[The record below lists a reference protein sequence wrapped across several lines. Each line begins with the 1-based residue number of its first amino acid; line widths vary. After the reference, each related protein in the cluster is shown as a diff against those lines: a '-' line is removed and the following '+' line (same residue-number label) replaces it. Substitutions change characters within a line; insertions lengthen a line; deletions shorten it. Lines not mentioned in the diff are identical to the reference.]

1 MRNIL
6 NISVPATL
14 KKEIEHETKTGG
26 YVSVSE
32 FFRAVMR
39 ERAENRLIEDIRVSR
54 REIAAG
60 KGKVLR
66 SLRDLR

>member
-1 MRNIL
+1 MRTII
-6 NISVPATL
+6 NISVPEAL
-14 KKEIEHETKTGG
+14 KIEIEHETKAGG

-39 ERAENRLIEDIRVSR
+39 EWKENNFLKELEQSRA
-54 REIAAG
+54 EIAAG

-66 SLRDLR
+66 SLKDLR